1 MNGLREMELEEGWR
15 WQGELATIVCVDIVG
30 SGGKDL
36 CLLKAKLG
44 FWQN

>member
-1 MNGLREMELEEGWR
+1 MNGHREMELEEGWKR
-15 WQGELATIVCVDIVG
+15 QGEELATVVCVDRVG

-44 FWQN
+44 F